1 MATETIEVKIP
12 KELLIGIEKEK
23 FVEEIKKVIGTIA
36 ILLDAKDKGIIRA
49 VKPLMD
55 ELMKK
60 KIRISKELYDHA
72 LELADEKVP

>member
-23 FVEEIKKVIGTIA
+23 LVEEIKKVIGTIA

-72 LELADEKVP
+72 LELADEEVP